1 MIHLGMKHATLNPVG
16 ITLEPTVNMH
26 ENSAFASQPSSFSYF
41 VKKQCGMT
49 GIRKEERSLL
59 SLERDCLRNVTKSGL
74 GVSSALEE
82 NRPKQ
87 SLPHPGSYKGGTMI
101 EMIEVPP

>member
-1 MIHLGMKHATLNPVG
+1 
-16 ITLEPTVNMH
+16 
-26 ENSAFASQPSSFSYF
+26 
-41 VKKQCGMT
+41 MT

-74 GVSSALEE
+74 GVASALEE